1 MIRTTMMALMA
12 LAIFTQPVRA
22 DPPDDKP
29 LPGERING
37 EGQDNRTSKRID
49 SRLHTRLETRVTR
62 RTIEAPLEATTSQI
76 TADANNGCSKSSD
89 ANASQRCGQPQ

>member
-1 MIRTTMMALMA
+1 MTRTTMFALMA
-12 LAIFTQPVRA
+12 LAIFSQPARA

-37 EGQDNRTSKRID
+37 EGQDNRTNKRID
-49 SRLHTRLETRVTR
+49 TRLPTRLETRVTR
-62 RTIEAPLEATTSQI
+62 RTIEAPLATATSRI
-76 TADANNGCSKSSD
+76 TADANNGCSKSND

>member
-1 MIRTTMMALMA
+1 MTGKTLMALMA
-12 LAIFTQPVRA
+12 LAIFIGPARA

-37 EGQDNRTSKRID
+37 EGQDNRTNKRTD
-49 SRLHTRLETRVTR
+49 SRLPTRLETRVTR
-62 RTIEAPLEATTSQI
+62 RTIEAPLATTTSRI
-76 TADANNGCSKSSD
+76 TADANNGCSKSRD